1 MEELKERGEEF
12 QEVSW
17 RSARSLSSHQKDQ
30 ANVASQGVPK
40 KSRKEP
46 LEVEAVSGRLH
57 SSRWELEHL
66 LDP

>member
-17 RSARSLSSHQKDQ
+17 RSARSLSSQQNDQ
-30 ANVASQGVPK
+30 VASQGVRK

-46 LEVEAVSGRLH
+46 LEVEAVSGRVQ
-57 SSRWELEHL
+57 SSRWGLEHF